1 MDCQKHMVEVG
12 QGVAKGS
19 LHCSLIIVVA
29 IVVADDFSTCIDD
42 VHVVAVG
49 DVGHGD
55 VVAALTPSDDAAFP
69 YNSVHDKEKLSMM
82 TVCGLHAETN
92 AELHPRLL
100 L

>member
-1 MDCQKHMVEVG
+1 MDCQKLVEAG
-12 QGVAKGS
+12 QGVAEDS
-19 LHCSLIIVVA
+19 LHCSLIVVVA

-42 VHVVAVG
+42 VDVVAVV
-49 DVGHGD
+49 DDD
-55 VVAALTPSDDAAFP
+55 VVAVALTPSDDAAFP

-92 AELHPRLL
+92 AELQPRLL